1 MMMQIANVGIRQD
14 TEGRYCLNDLHR
26 AAGGEERHS
35 PNRWTRTEGYK
46 SLISEITPEMAFSPV
61 ESKQQV
67 GTFVCKELVYAY
79 AMWISPAFH
88 LKVIRTFDAVVTN
101 QLPMNPAQMSRLQ
114 LIQIAMQAEEE
125 RLALEHKVDELKPR
139 AAIADRLD
147 VAEGR
152 LCIRDAAKAL
162 KLQQNKLVNWLLINK
177 WLYRDMK
184 GKLRGYAD
192 KTPKYIEHK
201 ITPIPTDDDA
211 EKVSLQPMVTPS
223 GLTRLADIF
232 NVELEVYGEELR
244 EAA

>member
-14 TEGRYCLNDLHR
+14 EQGRYCLNDLHR
-26 AAGGEERHS
+26 AAGGEKKHQPS
-35 PNRWTRTEGYK
+35 DWLRTQQAVE
-46 SLISEITPEMAFSPV
+46 LIKEVEIPGNPGI
-61 ESKQQV
+61 ESKQGL

-101 QLPMNPAQMSRLQ
+101 RLTSPAQMSRLQ
-114 LIQIAMQAEEE
+114 LIQLAMQAEEE

-177 WLYRDMK
+177 WSYRDMK

-211 EKVSLQPMVTPS
+211 EKVSLQAMVTPS